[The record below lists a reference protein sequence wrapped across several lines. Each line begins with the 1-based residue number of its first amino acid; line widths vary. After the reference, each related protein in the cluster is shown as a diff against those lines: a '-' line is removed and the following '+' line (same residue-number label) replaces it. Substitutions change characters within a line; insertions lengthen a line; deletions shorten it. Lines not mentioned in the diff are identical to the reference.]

1 MKMDKIEL
9 KYKSVSD
16 IPLKWYGRIKEI
28 MSDDMLSDA
37 ERDIAF
43 LSVLCDVDEKEIWNM
58 ELQDVQSLRFE
69 AMRNNNQL
77 PKGIVPNNIK
87 IGDME
92 LDVVKDISA
101 IKYNQYVDFQTYFKD
116 IEDNRAEILSVIL
129 IPKGHK
135 YNDGYSIQELIE
147 AINDNITIH
156 QFNVILNFFLEG
168 LRKSTTSS
176 LISLALMMKMKS
188 WMTRNKKEREAYKAL
203 AKELKHLQSL
213 VG

>member
-1 MKMDKIEL
+1 MDKIEL

-69 AMRNNNQL
+69 AMRQKSI
-77 PKGIVPNNIK
+77 PKGIVPNSIK
-87 IGDME
+87 IGELE
-92 LDVVKDISA
+92 LDVVKDIA
-101 IKYNQYVDFQTYFKD
+101 NIKYNQYVDFQTYFKD
-116 IEDNRAEILSVIL
+116 LDNNRAEILSVIL
-129 IPKGHK
+129 VPKGHK
-135 YNDGYSIQELIE
+135 YNDGYNMQELIE

-168 LRKSTTSS
+168 LERLTKVS
-176 LISLALMMKMKS
+176 LRSLALWMRMKS
-188 WMTRNKKEREAYKAL
+188 WMTRNKRERELYKDME
-203 AKELKHLQSL
+203 KEVKHLQSL

>member
-1 MKMDKIEL
+1 MDKIEL

-69 AMRNNNQL
+69 AMKQKSI
-77 PKGIVPNNIK
+77 PKGIVPNSIK

-92 LDVVKDISA
+92 LDVVKDIA
-101 IKYNQYVDFQTYFKD
+101 NIKYNQYVDFQTYFKD
-116 IEDNRAEILSVIL
+116 LDNNRAEILSVIL
-129 IPKGHK
+129 VPKGHK
-135 YNDGYSIQELIE
+135 YNDGYNLQELIE

-168 LRKSTTSS
+168 LERLTKVS
-176 LISLALMMKMKS
+176 LRSLALWMRMKS
-188 WMTRNKKEREAYKAL
+188 WMTRNKRERELYKEME
-203 AKELKHLQSL
+203 KEVKHLQSL